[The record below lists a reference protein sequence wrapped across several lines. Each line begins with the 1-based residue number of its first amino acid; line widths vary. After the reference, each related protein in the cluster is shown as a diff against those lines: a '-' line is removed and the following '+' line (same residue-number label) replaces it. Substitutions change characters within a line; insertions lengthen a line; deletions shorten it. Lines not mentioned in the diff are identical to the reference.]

1 LQGRLLLKERAM
13 SESTLVA
20 ETGRPTGSRASGRLR
35 AAGKIPGVLYGH
47 GLTPVPL
54 AVDRRELRHALS
66 GPAGVN
72 AVVRLKVGADTHPT
86 LVKDLQRDPVRRTVT
101 HIDFIVVRMD
111 EEITVDVPIV
121 LAGEPKRVLSDNGV
135 IEHSLQSLSVVTT
148 PADIPPHITV
158 DISELVIGDVL
169 RVGDLALPSGVTAA
183 VDPDTPVVVAAGAAV
198 EEEPVAEEAEGEE
211 GEAAGESEGAAGAAQ
226 GGADATE

>member
-1 LQGRLLLKERAM
+1 M

-47 GLTPVPL
+47 GLAPVPL
-54 AVDRRELRHALS
+54 AVDRRQLRHALS

-86 LVKDLQRDPVRRTVT
+86 VVKDLQRDPVRRTVT

-111 EEITVDVPIV
+111 EQITVDVPIV
-121 LAGEPKRVLSDNGV
+121 LEGEARQVLADDGML
-135 IEHSLQSLSVVTT
+135 EHSLQTLSVITT
-148 PADIPPHITV
+148 PAEIPTHITV
-158 DISELVIGDVL
+158 DVSGLSIGDVV
-169 RVGDLALPSGVTAA
+169 RVGDLVLPSGVSAA
-183 VDPDTPVVVAAGAAV
+183 ADPDTAVVVAAGAGALEV
-198 EEEPVAEEAEGEE
+198 AEAEEAEGEGAE
-211 GEAAGESEGAAGAAQ
+211 GEAAEGEAGEAPA
-226 GGADATE
+226 ADASE

>member
-1 LQGRLLLKERAM
+1 M

-47 GLTPVPL
+47 GLTPIPL

-72 AVVRLKVGADTHPT
+72 AVVQLKVGTDTHPT
-86 LVKDLQRDPVRRTVT
+86 VVKDLQRDPVRRNVT

-111 EEITVDVPIV
+111 EVITVDVPIV
-121 LAGEPKRVLSDNGV
+121 LEGEPRQVLADDGML
-135 IEHSLQSLSVVTT
+135 EHSLQTLSVVTT
-148 PADIPPHITV
+148 PSDNPTHITV
-158 DISELVIGDVL
+158 DVTTL
-169 RVGDLALPSGVTAA
+169 RVGDVVRVGDLSLPRGVTAA
-183 VDPDTPVVVAAGAAV
+183 NDADTPVVVAAGAAAL
-198 EEEPVAEEAEGEE
+198 EEPEAEAAEGEE
-211 GEAAGESEGAAGAAQ
+211 GEEAEAGEGAESGAAE
-226 GGADATE
+226 GGADASE

>member
-1 LQGRLLLKERAM
+1 M

-47 GLTPVPL
+47 GLAPVPL

-72 AVVRLKVGADTHPT
+72 AVVQLKVGADTHPT
-86 LVKDLQRDPVRRTVT
+86 VVKDLQRDPVRRTVT

-111 EEITVDVPIV
+111 EEITVEVPII
-121 LAGEPKRVLSDNGV
+121 LEGEARRVLSDDGV

-148 PADIPPHITV
+148 PADIPTHITV
-158 DISELVIGDVL
+158 DISNLTVGDVV
-169 RVGDLALPSGVTAA
+169 RVGDLALPRGVTIV
-183 VDPDTPVVVAAGAAV
+183 VDPDTPVVVAAGAPA
-198 EEEPVAEEAEGEE
+198 EPEPEVEGEGE
-211 GEAAGESEGAAGAAQ
+211 GEGEGDEAAGAAE
-226 GGADATE
+226 GGADSSE

>member
-1 LQGRLLLKERAM
+1 M

-47 GLTPVPL
+47 GLAPVPL

-72 AVVRLKVGADTHPT
+72 AVVQLKVGADTHPT
-86 LVKDLQRDPVRRTVT
+86 VVKDLQRDPVRRTVT

-121 LAGEPKRVLSDNGV
+121 LEGEPRQVLADDGV

-148 PADIPPHITV
+148 PADIPTHILV
-158 DISELVIGDVL
+158 DVSQLTIGDVV
-169 RVGDLALPSGVTAA
+169 RVGDLVLPSGVTAA

-198 EEEPVAEEAEGEE
+198 EPEPEVAEGEE
-211 GEAAGESEGAAGAAQ
+211 GAEGEGQGDEAGAAE
-226 GGADATE
+226 GGADTSE

>member
-1 LQGRLLLKERAM
+1 M

-20 ETGRPTGSRASGRLR
+20 ETGRPTGSRATGRLR

-47 GLTPVPL
+47 GITPVPL

-72 AVVRLKVGADTHPT
+72 AVVRLLVGGDTHPT
-86 LVKDLQRDPVRRTVT
+86 VVKELQRHPVRRTVT

-121 LAGEPKRVLSDNGV
+121 LEGDAKRLLADNGV
-135 IEHSLQSLSVVTT
+135 IEQALTTLAVITT
-148 PADIPPHITV
+148 PADIPPQITI
-158 DISELVIGDVL
+158 DISNLTVGDIVRIGDLVL
-169 RVGDLALPSGVTAA
+169 PAGVTSEL
-183 VDPDTPVVVAAGAAV
+183 DPDTAVLVAAGSAELEEEAV
-198 EEEPVAEEAEGEE
+198 EAVEGEGEGEE
-211 GEAAGESEGAAGAAQ
+211 AGAAE
-226 GGADATE
+226 GGPDASE

>member
-1 LQGRLLLKERAM
+1 M

-72 AVVRLKVGADTHPT
+72 AVVQLKVGSDTHPT
-86 LVKDLQRDPVRRTVT
+86 VVKDLQRDPVRRTVT

-121 LAGEPKRVLSDNGV
+121 LEGEARQVTADDGLL
-135 IEHSLQSLSVVTT
+135 EHALVTLAVVTT
-148 PADIPPHITV
+148 PADIPTHITV
-158 DISELVIGDVL
+158 DVSGMAIGDVV
-169 RVGDLALPSGVTAA
+169 RVGDLVLPRGVST
-183 VDPDTPVVVAAGAAV
+183 VIDPDTPVVVAAGATLEVPELEA
-198 EEEPVAEEAEGEE
+198 AEEE
-211 GEAAGESEGAAGAAQ
+211 GEGEGAEAAAGGEAPEGQAAAAE
-226 GGADATE
+226 ADARE

>member
-1 LQGRLLLKERAM
+1 M

-20 ETGRPTGSRASGRLR
+20 ETGRPTGSAASGRLR

-47 GLTPVPL
+47 GLAPVSL

-72 AVVRLKVGADTHPT
+72 AVVRLQVGSDVHPT
-86 LVKDLQRDPVRRTVT
+86 VVKDLQRDPVRRTVT

-111 EEITVDVPIV
+111 EVITVEVPIV
-121 LAGEPKRVLSDNGV
+121 LEGEAKKLQSDNGV
-135 IEHSLQSLSVVTT
+135 LEHSLQTLSVITT
-148 PADIPPHITV
+148 PADIPTHITV
-158 DISELVIGDVL
+158 EISNLSVGDVV
-169 RVGDLALPSGVTAA
+169 RVGDLVLPPGVTIS

-198 EEEPVAEEAEGEE
+198 EEEPVAEEGEGEGE
-211 GEAAGESEGAAGAAQ
+211 GDEAGAAE
-226 GGADATE
+226 GGADDNE

>member
-1 LQGRLLLKERAM
+1 M

-20 ETGRPTGSRASGRLR
+20 ETGRRTGSRATGRLR

-47 GLTPVPL
+47 GITPVPL

-72 AVVRLKVGADTHPT
+72 AVVRLQVGGDTHPT
-86 LVKDLQRDPVRRTVT
+86 VVKDLQRHPVRRTVT

-121 LAGEPKRVLSDNGV
+121 LEGEAKRLLADNGV
-135 IEHSLQSLSVVTT
+135 IEQALTTLAVLTT
-148 PADIPPHITV
+148 PADIPPQITI
-158 DISELVIGDVL
+158 DITNLTVGDIV
-169 RVGDLALPSGVTAA
+169 RVGDLVLPAGVTSEL
-183 VDPDTPVVVAAGAAV
+183 DPDTAVLIAAGSAELEEEAVEAVEGEGEGEEAGAA
-198 EEEPVAEEAEGEE
+198 E
-211 GEAAGESEGAAGAAQ
+211 
-226 GGADATE
+226 GGADASE

>member
-1 LQGRLLLKERAM
+1 M

-20 ETGRPTGSRASGRLR
+20 ETGRPTGSRATGRLR

-72 AVVRLKVGADTHPT
+72 AVVRLKVGADVHPT
-86 LVKDLQRDPVRRTVT
+86 VVKDLQRDPVRRNVT

-111 EEITVDVPIV
+111 EVISVDVPIV
-121 LAGEPKRVLSDNGV
+121 LEGEPKKVLSEGGV
-135 IEHSLQSLSVVTT
+135 IEHMLTTLTVITT
-148 PADIPPHITV
+148 PADIPPQITV
-158 DISELVIGDVL
+158 DVSDLS
-169 RVGDLALPSGVTAA
+169 VGDIIRVSDLPLPSGVTAGIDA
-183 VDPDTPVVVAAGAAV
+183 DSPVVLAAGAAPAEV
-198 EEEPVAEEAEGEE
+198 EAAVEGEEAED
-211 GEAAGESEGAAGAAQ
+211 GEAESSDDE
-226 GGADATE
+226 

>member
-1 LQGRLLLKERAM
+1 M

-47 GLTPVPL
+47 GLAPVPL

-72 AVVRLKVGADTHPT
+72 AVVQLRVGADTHPT
-86 LVKDLQRDPVRRTVT
+86 VVKDLQRDPVRRTVT

-111 EEITVDVPIV
+111 EEITVEVPII
-121 LAGEPKRVLSDNGV
+121 LEGEARRVLSDGGV

-148 PADIPPHITV
+148 PADIPTHITV
-158 DISELVIGDVL
+158 DISGLAVGDVV
-169 RVGDLALPSGVTAA
+169 RVGDLALPRGVTIV
-183 VDPDTPVVVAAGAAV
+183 VDPDTPVVVAAGAPA
-198 EEEPVAEEAEGEE
+198 EPEPEVEGEGE
-211 GEAAGESEGAAGAAQ
+211 GEGEGDEAAGAAE
-226 GGADATE
+226 GGADSSE

>member
-1 LQGRLLLKERAM
+1 M

-20 ETGRPTGSRASGRLR
+20 ETGRPTGSRATGRLR

-47 GLTPVPL
+47 GITPVPL

-72 AVVRLKVGADTHPT
+72 AVVRLQVGGDTHPT
-86 LVKDLQRDPVRRTVT
+86 VVKDLQRHPVRRTVT

-121 LAGEPKRVLSDNGV
+121 LEGEAKRLLADNGV
-135 IEHSLQSLSVVTT
+135 IEQALTTLAVLTT
-148 PADIPPHITV
+148 PADIPPQITI
-158 DISELVIGDVL
+158 DITNLTVGDIV
-169 RVGDLALPSGVTAA
+169 RVGDLVLPAGVTSEL
-183 VDPDTPVVVAAGAAV
+183 DPDTAVLIAAGSAELEEEAVEAVEGEGEGEEAGAA
-198 EEEPVAEEAEGEE
+198 E
-211 GEAAGESEGAAGAAQ
+211 
-226 GGADATE
+226 GGADASE

>member
-1 LQGRLLLKERAM
+1 M

-47 GLTPVPL
+47 GLAPVPL

-72 AVVRLKVGADTHPT
+72 AVVSLRVGRETHPT
-86 LVKDLQRDPVRRTVT
+86 VVKDLQRDPVKRVVT

-111 EEITVDVPIV
+111 EVITVEVPIV
-121 LAGEPKRVLSDNGV
+121 LEGEAKKVLSDDGV
-135 IEHSLQSLSVVTT
+135 LEHSLQTLSVITT
-148 PADIPPHITV
+148 PANIPTHITV
-158 DISELVIGDVL
+158 DISGLAVGDVV
-169 RVGDLALPSGVTAA
+169 RVADLVLPAGATAA
-183 VDPDTPVVVAAGAAV
+183 SDPDTPVVVATGAGAM
-198 EEEPVAEEAEGEE
+198 EEPEPEVEGEGEE
-211 GEAAGESEGAAGAAQ
+211 GGEGASAEAGEGS
-226 GGADATE
+226 ADNNE

>member
-1 LQGRLLLKERAM
+1 M

-47 GLTPVPL
+47 GLAPVSL

-72 AVVRLKVGADTHPT
+72 AVVRLQVGSDVHPT
-86 LVKDLQRDPVRRTVT
+86 VVKDLQRDPVRRTVT

-111 EEITVDVPIV
+111 EVITVDVPIV
-121 LAGEPKRVLSDNGV
+121 LEGEAKRLQSDNGV
-135 IEHSLQSLSVVTT
+135 LEHSLQTLSVITT
-148 PADIPPHITV
+148 PADIPTHITV
-158 DISELVIGDVL
+158 EISNLSVGDVV
-169 RVGDLALPSGVTAA
+169 RVGDLVLPPGVTIS

-198 EEEPVAEEAEGEE
+198 EEEPEAEEGEAEGEGDE
-211 GEAAGESEGAAGAAQ
+211 AGAAE
-226 GGADATE
+226 GGADDNE

>member
-1 LQGRLLLKERAM
+1 M

-20 ETGRPTGSRASGRLR
+20 ETGRPTGSRATGRLR

-47 GLTPVPL
+47 GITPVPL

-72 AVVRLKVGADTHPT
+72 AVVRLQVGGDTHPT
-86 LVKDLQRDPVRRTVT
+86 VVKDLQRHPVRRTVT

-121 LAGEPKRVLSDNGV
+121 LEGEAKRLLADNGV
-135 IEHSLQSLSVVTT
+135 IEQALTTLAVLTT
-148 PADIPPHITV
+148 PADIPPQITI
-158 DISELVIGDVL
+158 DITDLTVGDIV
-169 RVGDLALPSGVTAA
+169 RVGDLVLPAGVTSAL
-183 VDPDTPVVVAAGAAV
+183 DPDTAVLIAAGSAELEEEAVEAVEGEGEGEEAGAA
-198 EEEPVAEEAEGEE
+198 E
-211 GEAAGESEGAAGAAQ
+211 
-226 GGADATE
+226 GGADASE

>member
-1 LQGRLLLKERAM
+1 M

-20 ETGRPTGSRASGRLR
+20 ETGRRTGSRATGRLR

-47 GLTPVPL
+47 GITPVPL

-72 AVVRLKVGADTHPT
+72 AVVRLQVGGDTHPT
-86 LVKDLQRDPVRRTVT
+86 VVKDLQRHPVRRTVT

-121 LAGEPKRVLSDNGV
+121 LEGEAKRLLADNGV
-135 IEHSLQSLSVVTT
+135 IEQALTTLAVLTT
-148 PADIPPHITV
+148 PADIPPQITI
-158 DISELVIGDVL
+158 DITNLTVGDIV
-169 RVGDLALPSGVTAA
+169 RVGDLVLPAGVTSAL
-183 VDPDTPVVVAAGAAV
+183 DPDTAVLIAAGSAELEEEAVEAVEGEGEGEEAGAA
-198 EEEPVAEEAEGEE
+198 E
-211 GEAAGESEGAAGAAQ
+211 
-226 GGADATE
+226 GGADASE

>member
-1 LQGRLLLKERAM
+1 M

-20 ETGRPTGSRASGRLR
+20 ETGRPTGSAASGRLR

-47 GLTPVPL
+47 GLAPVSL

-72 AVVRLKVGADTHPT
+72 AVVRLQVGSDVHPT
-86 LVKDLQRDPVRRTVT
+86 VVKDLQRDPVRRTVT

-111 EEITVDVPIV
+111 EVITVDVPIV
-121 LAGEPKRVLSDNGV
+121 LEGEAKKLQSDNGV
-135 IEHSLQSLSVVTT
+135 LEHSLQTLSVITT
-148 PADIPPHITV
+148 PADIPTHITV
-158 DISELVIGDVL
+158 EISNLSVGDVI
-169 RVGDLALPSGVTAA
+169 RVGDLVLPPGVTIS

-198 EEEPVAEEAEGEE
+198 EEEPEAEE
-211 GEAAGESEGAAGAAQ
+211 GEGEGEGDEAGAAE
-226 GGADATE
+226 GGADDNE

>member
-1 LQGRLLLKERAM
+1 M

-20 ETGRPTGSRASGRLR
+20 ETGRPTGSRATGRLR

-47 GLTPVPL
+47 GITPVPL

-72 AVVRLKVGADTHPT
+72 AVVRLQVGGDTHPT
-86 LVKDLQRDPVRRTVT
+86 VVKDLQRHPVRRTVT

-121 LAGEPKRVLSDNGV
+121 LEGEAKRLLADNGV
-135 IEHSLQSLSVVTT
+135 IEQALTTLAVLTT
-148 PADIPPHITV
+148 PADIPPQITI
-158 DISELVIGDVL
+158 DITNLTVGDIV
-169 RVGDLALPSGVTAA
+169 RVGDLVLPAGVTSAL
-183 VDPDTPVVVAAGAAV
+183 DPDTAVLIAAGSAELEEEAVEAVEGEGEGEEAGAA
-198 EEEPVAEEAEGEE
+198 E
-211 GEAAGESEGAAGAAQ
+211 
-226 GGADATE
+226 GGADTSE

>member
-1 LQGRLLLKERAM
+1 M

-47 GLTPVPL
+47 GLAPVPL

-72 AVVRLKVGADTHPT
+72 AVVQLKVGSDTHPT
-86 LVKDLQRDPVRRTVT
+86 VVKDLQRDPVRRSVT

-121 LAGEPKRVLSDNGV
+121 LEGEPRQVMADDGV
-135 IEHSLQSLSVVTT
+135 IEHSLQTLPVITT
-148 PADIPPHITV
+148 PADIPTHITV
-158 DISELVIGDVL
+158 DVTRLAVGDVV
-169 RVGDLALPSGVTAA
+169 RVGDLSLPPGVTAA
-183 VDPDTPVVVAAGAAV
+183 IDPDTPVVVAAGAAA
-198 EEEPVAEEAEGEE
+198 EEPVAEAEAGEEGAEGEGAE
-211 GEAAGESEGAAGAAQ
+211 GAGAAE
-226 GGADATE
+226 GGADASE

>member
-1 LQGRLLLKERAM
+1 M

-72 AVVRLKVGADTHPT
+72 AVVQLRVGGDTHPT
-86 LVKDLQRDPVRRTVT
+86 VVKDLQRDPVRRTVT

-111 EEITVDVPIV
+111 EEITVDVPII
-121 LAGEPKRVLSDNGV
+121 LEGEPAGCCP
-135 IEHSLQSLSVVTT
+135 TT
-148 PADIPPHITV
+148 A
-158 DISELVIGDVL
+158 
-169 RVGDLALPSGVTAA
+169 
-183 VDPDTPVVVAAGAAV
+183 
-198 EEEPVAEEAEGEE
+198 
-211 GEAAGESEGAAGAAQ
+211 
-226 GGADATE
+226 

>member
-1 LQGRLLLKERAM
+1 M

-47 GLTPVPL
+47 GLAPVPL
-54 AVDRRELRHALS
+54 SVDRRELRHALS

-72 AVVRLKVGADTHPT
+72 AVVQLRVGADTHPT
-86 LVKDLQRDPVRRTVT
+86 VVKDLQRDPVRRTVT

-111 EEITVDVPIV
+111 EEITVEVPII
-121 LAGEPKRVLSDNGV
+121 LEGEARRVLSDGGV

-148 PADIPPHITV
+148 PADIPTHITV
-158 DISELVIGDVL
+158 DISGLAVGDVV
-169 RVGDLALPSGVTAA
+169 RVGDLALPRGVTIV
-183 VDPDTPVVVAAGAAV
+183 VDPDTPVVVAAGAPA
-198 EEEPVAEEAEGEE
+198 EPEPEVEGEGE
-211 GEAAGESEGAAGAAQ
+211 GEGEGDEAAGAAE
-226 GGADATE
+226 GGADSSE

>member
-1 LQGRLLLKERAM
+1 M

-47 GLTPVPL
+47 GLAPVPL

-72 AVVRLKVGADTHPT
+72 AVVQLKVGADTHPT
-86 LVKDLQRDPVRRTVT
+86 VVKDLQRDPVRRTVT
-101 HIDFIVVRMD
+101 HIDFIIVRMD
-111 EEITVDVPIV
+111 EEITVEVPII
-121 LAGEPKRVLSDNGV
+121 LEGEARKVLSDDGV

-148 PADIPPHITV
+148 PADIPTHITV
-158 DISELVIGDVL
+158 DISALAIGDVV
-169 RVGDLALPSGVTAA
+169 RVGDLALPRGVTIV

-198 EEEPVAEEAEGEE
+198 EPEPEAEAAEGEGE
-211 GEAAGESEGAAGAAQ
+211 GEGEGDEGAGAAE
-226 GGADATE
+226 GGADSSE